1 MLSAGL
7 FFQRKKRMSKLTIFG
22 ALVIIALVAA
32 SYFYL
37 SPATLVDVPLTSIQ
51 EKPDVTKLDNGMLVT
66 IKEQH
71 VLPLVTIQFWVHT
84 GMKNEP
90 AERRGIAH
98 IFEHIWFK
106 GTATQEVGS
115 FHKRVE
121 SLGGELNAMT
131 SHDWTM
137 YYVTLPSDEFNE
149 IFPNMVDLLLHP
161 AFNETEI
168 KKELEVV
175 VEEQR
180 FSFNEPEKFLDDQ
193 FGLLLIEKHP
203 YRNPVIGYKDSI
215 LGTTRDD
222 IIKFYNTWY
231 VPNNMNIVIVGDVNK
246 QEVLKS
252 IKEAFKDFRP
262 GELPVLSLPKET
274 PATAPKYNSSY
285 KDVGYTYVAA
295 GFFGP
300 NSTDPDRYAMT
311 VLNAVFSGGESSR
324 LQQIL
329 KQEKKLITKG
339 ASVFVPL
346 NELGV
351 FEAIIVMDP
360 DKAGA
365 AKAELIL
372 QLNRFKTELVS
383 DEELARAKRTLL
395 AERVRSQE
403 EIFQVGFN
411 IGQSWI
417 DGRLDDYQNILSHI
431 NAVSKE
437 DVKRVAQKYFG
448 AYTMYEVK
456 PKL

>member
-1 MLSAGL
+1 MN
-7 FFQRKKRMSKLTIFG
+7 KLTIFG
-22 ALVIIALVAA
+22 ALIIIALAAA

-37 SPATLVDVPLTSIQ
+37 SPATLVDVPLTSLQ

-71 VLPLVTIQFWVHT
+71 VLPLVTIQFWIHT

-90 AERRGIAH
+90 EERRGIAH

-137 YYVTLPSDEFNE
+137 YYVTLPSDEFNQ

-168 KKELEVV
+168 EKEKEVV

-180 FSFNEPEKFLDDQ
+180 FSFNEPEKYLDDQ

-203 YRNPVIGYKDSI
+203 YRNPVIGYKDTI
-215 LGTTRDD
+215 LGTTRAD
-222 IIKFYNTWY
+222 IIDFYNTWY
-231 VPNNMNIVIVGDVNK
+231 VPNNMNIVIVGDVNR
-246 QEVLKS
+246 QAVLKD
-252 IKEAFKDFRP
+252 IKEAFKDFKP
-262 GELPVLSLPKET
+262 GELPALSLPKET
-274 PATAPKYNSSY
+274 PASTPKYNTSF
-285 KDVGYTYVAA
+285 KDIGYTYVAA
-295 GFFGP
+295 GFFAP

-324 LQQIL
+324 LPQIL
-329 KQEKKLITKG
+329 KQQKKLITKG

-346 NELGV
+346 NDLGV
-351 FEAIIVMDP
+351 FETILVMDP

-365 AKAELIL
+365 AKAELLL
-372 QLNRFKTELVS
+372 QLNRFKTELVT

-437 DVKRVAQKYFG
+437 DIKRVAQKYFG